1 MMGQDSLSKMFGGS
15 ARPIPDPFVNVV

>member
-1 MMGQDSLSKMFGGS
+1 MGQDSLSKMFGGS